1 MIDKIILISIYSILT
16 SILLQNL
23 KFTDALFDNQATI
36 LLHVT

>member
-16 SILLQNL
+16 SINLRNL
-23 KFTDALFDNQATI
+23 KFADTLFDHQATI